1 MMIMVYYFKIIWNK
15 HIDLKVCVWT
25 YFYLNSLNCKIKKN
39 FKVFFIKLPMN
50 IKKRENN
57 KNSNKDFYLLST
69 ELLLVNL
76 YWIQIKQV
84 YLIKLYIKIKI
95 IN

>member
-1 MMIMVYYFKIIWNK
+1 
-15 HIDLKVCVWT
+15 
-25 YFYLNSLNCKIKKN
+25 
-39 FKVFFIKLPMN
+39 MN
-50 IKKRENN
+50 IEKRENN

-76 YWIQIKQV
+76 YWIQIKQI